1 MRLLL
6 SPPARRHACLL
17 AVSVLVAACAVDEAT
32 GPANTD
38 GDADGGVQGDAGATE
53 AGAGPNPVLGSK
65 PDAGSSGQDASLS
78 VQVGG
83 GDGGCGAVTAKT
95 EPGKGKVDVVWVI
108 DDSLSMLPQV
118 LPVGENMGRFM
129 EGVRQ
134 GGGDISVV
142 MVTGP
147 IIGSYLS
154 SITDPNYHWVPTP
167 VQSWDAFSW
176 AINAYGGYT
185 QYLRPDA
192 VLHMIFVSDDASNM
206 AATDFLPAMERTAN
220 KPFTVHAVA
229 ADGLTGACLGA
240 GNPLGGVEYYNA
252 ATTTG
257 GEKLS
262 LCGDWGTGFGKLQS
276 SVTGSLPLP
285 CEYTIPAPP
294 SGETLNP
301 NAVQVLFTATSTSSA
316 TEFARASDKSKCAEN
331 VAWHFDDEKAPK
343 QVVMCPKACDAV
355 RVGGAITLGFGCE
368 PSVVLR

>member
-167 VQSWDAFSW
+167 VQ
-176 AINAYGGYT
+176 
-185 QYLRPDA
+185 
-192 VLHMIFVSDDASNM
+192 
-206 AATDFLPAMERTAN
+206 
-220 KPFTVHAVA
+220 
-229 ADGLTGACLGA
+229 
-240 GNPLGGVEYYNA
+240 
-252 ATTTG
+252 
-257 GEKLS
+257 
-262 LCGDWGTGFGKLQS
+262 
-276 SVTGSLPLP
+276 
-285 CEYTIPAPP
+285 
-294 SGETLNP
+294 
-301 NAVQVLFTATSTSSA
+301 
-316 TEFARASDKSKCAEN
+316 
-331 VAWHFDDEKAPK
+331 
-343 QVVMCPKACDAV
+343 
-355 RVGGAITLGFGCE
+355 
-368 PSVVLR
+368 

>member
-1 MRLLL
+1 MRVPFL
-6 SPPARRHACLL
+6 PPARMHACMLSL
-17 AVSVLVAACAVDEAT
+17 SALVAACSV
-32 GPANTD
+32 
-38 GDADGGVQGDAGATE
+38 DAGADPAIIGDDSDSGAQE
-53 AGAGPNPVLGSK
+53 DAAANDAGAAPFDTSSGAS
-65 PDAGSSGQDASLS
+65 DAGSTARDASLS
-78 VQVGG
+78 LQVGG

-95 EPGKGKVDVVWVI
+95 EPGKGKVDVVWVV

-176 AINAYGGYT
+176 AINAYDGYS

-206 AATDFLPAMERTAN
+206 AATDFLPEMERTAK

-276 SVTGSLPLP
+276 SVTSSLPLP
-285 CEYTIPAPP
+285 CEYAIPAPP
-294 SGETLNP
+294 SGERLDP
-301 NAVQVLFTATSTSSA
+301 NAVQVLFTATSASTA
-316 TEFARASDKSKCAEN
+316 TEFARASDQSKCVAN

-343 QVVMCPKACDAV
+343 QVVMCPKACEAV

-368 PSVVLR
+368 PSVILR